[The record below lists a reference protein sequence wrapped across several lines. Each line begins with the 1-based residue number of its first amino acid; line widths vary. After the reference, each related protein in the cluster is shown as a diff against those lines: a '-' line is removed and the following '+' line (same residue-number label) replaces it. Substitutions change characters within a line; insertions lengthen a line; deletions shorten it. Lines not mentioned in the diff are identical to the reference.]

1 MMTNTNN
8 ENKNAVFSGN
18 VYAEL
23 QPVKNLKLRTVF
35 GAVYGSSEYRSFTPM
50 YQFSIYSYNNTRT
63 SASQNMSHSLGMT
76 WTNTATYDW
85 KVKDHAFNALIGME
99 VYP

>member
-35 GAVYGSSEYRSFTPM
+35 GAVYGSSEYRSFTPSVL
-50 YQFSIYSYNNTRT
+50 YLQLQQYTYFCFTEYE
-63 SASQNMSHSLGMT
+63 SQLG
-76 WTNTATYDW
+76 YDL
-85 KVKDHAFNALIGME
+85 D
-99 VYP
+99 

>member
-1 MMTNTNN
+1 MTNTNN

-50 YQFSIYSYNNTRT
+50 YQFSIYSYNTYFCFT
-63 SASQNMSHSLGMT
+63 EYESQLG
-76 WTNTATYDW
+76 YDL
-85 KVKDHAFNALIGME
+85 D
-99 VYP
+99 